1 MGFGILEIKTGGG
14 GDDLDLVFFDSKSVA
29 VNVGDIVI
37 TITIAE
43 KILDHDVAV
52 SVSVSVSVSVC
63 GGVGVCVRQI
73 NKTIYAAELLLL
85 SVMYLIA

>member
-52 SVSVSVSVSVC
+52 SVSVSVSVC